1 MKKIISLIVC
11 ICIAAMAFF
20 CGCFDLGGKSG
31 RDGRDGLDGQDVSI
45 YEIYEA
51 AKTVPGNEN
60 LTLDEFLKKYLSYSQ
75 SELSDLVNK
84 QKVINRSLMSSCSIL
99 SRFSYNSSST
109 RNKVYM
115 GSGVFLWVD
124 KAVGDAYVVTNCHV
138 VYDDSSREV
147 FCDDVRLYLYG
158 QDVKGINFTYDG
170 YGNIAND
177 DNYAI
182 HARVMAASVT
192 YDIAL
197 LRVKGSEVIKNN
209 EIIAASFCAA
219 EDVHVGEFVYAVG
232 NASGEGVSAAEG
244 IISKDS
250 EYISLNLSDVS
261 STSSKSYRVMRT
273 SAAINHG
280 NSGGG
285 LFNASGE
292 LVAIVN
298 SKDDE
303 SDVDNMGYAL
313 PASNVKRLLKLM
325 YDNYAENG
333 GFTEGISRPMLN
345 VETTII
351 DSYAKYD
358 NDTGLAEIYETVQ
371 VSSVNGMPAIKNLKV
386 GDEIRALKIT
396 DSNGTVKESIKVT
409 RRHHIGD
416 VMLSAR
422 GGDTLTVTVKRG
434 DEEVDVNILFNS
446 DYNLHYD

>member
-11 ICIAAMAFF
+11 ICIAATVFF

-99 SRFSYNSSST
+99 SRFSYNSLST

-197 LRVKGSEVIKNN
+197 LRVKG
-209 EIIAASFCAA
+209 
-219 EDVHVGEFVYAVG
+219 
-232 NASGEGVSAAEG
+232 
-244 IISKDS
+244 SKDS

-434 DEEVDVNILFNS
+434 NEEVDVNILFNS

>member
-1 MKKIISLIVC
+1 
-11 ICIAAMAFF
+11 
-20 CGCFDLGGKSG
+20 
-31 RDGRDGLDGQDVSI
+31 
-45 YEIYEA
+45 
-51 AKTVPGNEN
+51 
-60 LTLDEFLKKYLSYSQ
+60 
-75 SELSDLVNK
+75 
-84 QKVINRSLMSSCSIL
+84 
-99 SRFSYNSSST
+99 
-109 RNKVYM
+109 
-115 GSGVFLWVD
+115 
-124 KAVGDAYVVTNCHV
+124 
-138 VYDDSSREV
+138 
-147 FCDDVRLYLYG
+147 
-158 QDVKGINFTYDG
+158 
-170 YGNIAND
+170 
-177 DNYAI
+177 
-182 HARVMAASVT
+182 
-192 YDIAL
+192 
-197 LRVKGSEVIKNN
+197 
-209 EIIAASFCAA
+209 
-219 EDVHVGEFVYAVG
+219 
-232 NASGEGVSAAEG
+232 
-244 IISKDS
+244 
-250 EYISLNLSDVS
+250 
-261 STSSKSYRVMRT
+261 MRT

-371 VSSVNGMPAIKNLKV
+371 VSSVNGMPAIKNLKA